1 MRWTGRESASRSW
14 PCMSVFVAPSSRLI
28 AVLLV
33 GVLASADAQSRAGAR
48 PVMDRQQEMALARS
62 AAPTVIGSAA
72 RVWLWDGAKY
82 VVGDSGTSPINCYV
96 GRPWVPSVEPH
107 CFDVEGSRTV
117 MPVLMRRVELY
128 AQGKADAAVE
138 REIAAG
144 LKAGRY
150 RVPRRPA
157 LSWMMSAHQE
167 LVNGGGHA
175 VGRWQPHLMIF
186 FPDLPDKEMGLS
198 GFVQGVGFV
207 ENPRTPWAAMV
218 LPVSTFVDTTAKKSN
233 GL

>member
-1 MRWTGRESASRSW
+1 MSRR
-14 PCMSVFVAPSSRLI
+14 CIGTLVAAIPVARLG
-28 AVLLV
+28 ALSLV
-33 GVLASADAQSRAGAR
+33 AGLASADAQSRVGAR
-48 PVMDRQQEMALARS
+48 PVMERAQEIALARS
-62 AAPTVIGSAA
+62 AAPAAISAAA
-72 RVWLWDGAKY
+72 RVWLWDGARY
-82 VVGDSGTSPINCYV
+82 VVGDSGTSSINCYV

-128 AQGKADAAVE
+128 AQGKADAVVE

-144 LKAGRY
+144 LTAGRY

-157 LSWMMSAHQE
+157 LTWMMSAHQE

-175 VGRWQPHLMIF
+175 VGRWQPHLMVF
-186 FPDLPDKEMGLS
+186 FPDLPDKEMGLN
-198 GFVQGVGFV
+198 GFVQGVGFI

-218 LPVSTFVDTTAKKSN
+218 LPVTAFVDTTGRK
-233 GL
+233 

>member
-1 MRWTGRESASRSW
+1 
-14 PCMSVFVAPSSRLI
+14 
-28 AVLLV
+28 
-33 GVLASADAQSRAGAR
+33 
-48 PVMDRQQEMALARS
+48 
-62 AAPTVIGSAA
+62 
-72 RVWLWDGAKY
+72 
-82 VVGDSGTSPINCYV
+82 
-96 GRPWVPSVEPH
+96 
-107 CFDVEGSRTV
+107 
-117 MPVLMRRVELY
+117 LY
-128 AQGKADAAVE
+128 AQGKTDAAVE

-157 LSWMMSAHQE
+157 LTWMMSAHQE

-198 GFVQGVGFV
+198 GFVQGVGFI